1 MTDAQRAIITL
12 INEGHKTAV
21 IVRRTGKTKGYI
33 NNIRKAIRLDPHHY
47 EPIMRRV
54 YVKPPEPVR
63 KPMVDRS
70 GRAECLKCEK
80 MFDSYDTRNNR
91 ICPRC
96 STGRDDSESPRQNRL
111 SFHHQ
116 GAI

>member
-1 MTDAQRAIITL
+1 MTDSQRAIINL
-12 INEGHKTAV
+12 IHDGYKTKHIMAV
-21 IVRRTGKTKGYI
+21 TGKTKGYI
-33 NNIRKAIRLDPHHY
+33 NNIRKAIRIDPHHF

-63 KPMVDRS
+63 KPKIDRS
-70 GRAECLKCEK
+70 GRAECLKCEQ
-80 MFDSYDTRNNR
+80 MFDSYDTRLNR

-96 STGRDDSESPRQNRL
+96 STGRDEQEPRQLMNRP
-111 SFHHQ
+111 FHHM